1 MTLLNYKPKHAK
13 ETEVTEEP
21 TYDPYAK
28 IVVNVHQPVYSG
40 VTPLVLEAHEVT
52 SLKNN
57 DTLRQK
63 RIAKLDASIENVR
76 EYLVENYEELGE
88 HADEIARL
96 LDIELTNEVT
106 VDVNVTFS
114 VTMTLPIGI
123 EADSVEGQDFSFHI
137 ESQNSD
143 YEIADYDSF
152 VVYCTEG

>member
-1 MTLLNYKPKHAK
+1 M
-13 ETEVTEEP
+13 TEVTPAPEFL
-21 TYDPYAK
+21 YDPYAK

-57 DTLRQK
+57 DTLRTQ
-63 RIAKLDASIENVR
+63 RIVKLSGQISDVQ
-76 EYLVENYEELGE
+76 EYLTENYDSLDE

-96 LDIELTNEVT
+96 LGIELTNEVT

-123 EADSVEGQDFSFHI
+123 EADSVDGSDFSFHV

-143 YEIADYDSF
+143 YEIADYDTF
-152 VVYCTEG
+152 VVYCNEG

>member
-1 MTLLNYKPKHAK
+1 M
-13 ETEVTEEP
+13 TEETTTP
-21 TYDPYAK
+21 EVSYDPYAK

-57 DTLRQK
+57 DTLRTQRVVK
-63 RIAKLDASIENVR
+63 INGQIENVR
-76 EYLVENYEELGE
+76 EYLVENYDSLDE

-96 LDIELTNEVT
+96 LGIELTNEVT

-123 EADSVEGQDFSFHI
+123 EADSVDGHDFSFHV

>member
-1 MTLLNYKPKHAK
+1 MQYTPKHKNPEA
-13 ETEVTEEP
+13 TPEELA
-21 TYDPYAK
+21 YDPYAK

-76 EYLVENYEELGE
+76 EYLVENYDELGE

-114 VTMTLPIGI
+114 VTMTLPMGTD
-123 EADSVEGQDFSFHI
+123 ANDVEGHDFSFDVI
-137 ESQNSD
+137 SENSD
-143 YEIADYDSF
+143 YEIQDYDTCTI
-152 VVYCTEG
+152 YCTEG

>member
-1 MTLLNYKPKHAK
+1 MKYTPKHASP
-13 ETEVTEEP
+13 TPATEELA
-21 TYDPYAK
+21 YDPYAK

-76 EYLVENYEELGE
+76 EYLIENYDELGE
-88 HADEIARL
+88 HADEIARW

-114 VTMTLPIGI
+114 ATMTLPIGI
-123 EADSVEGQDFSFHI
+123 DADSVEGHDFSFDLI
-137 ESQNSD
+137 SENSD
-143 YEIADYDSF
+143 YEIQDFDTF
-152 VVYCTEG
+152 VVYCNEG